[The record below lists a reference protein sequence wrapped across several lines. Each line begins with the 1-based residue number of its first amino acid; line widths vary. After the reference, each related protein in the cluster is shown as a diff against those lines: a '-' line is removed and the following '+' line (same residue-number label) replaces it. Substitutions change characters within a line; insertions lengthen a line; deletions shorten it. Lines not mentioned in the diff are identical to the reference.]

1 MEIAEDAGAE
11 SGGATGG
18 MGTARVLCA
27 TGSASEQGR
36 QAQALRFAGDVP
48 LHEVTPARCLTQ
60 RVGPKAY
67 SASRQVPVRHR
78 DIKGLQ
84 NGTEYHHQPTLPSIF
99 LTVAE
104 LEPVGVEPSVGQ
116 QMLPRGVTHG
126 LTRNRMSLH

>member
-1 MEIAEDAGAE
+1 VGWELPECFAQLWHLLEARL
-11 SGGATGG
+11 SKGGK
-18 MGTARVLCA
+18 RRPCA
-27 TGSASEQGR
+27 LPET
-36 QAQALRFAGDVP
+36 FP

-104 LEPVGVEPSVGQ
+104 LEPVGVESVGQ

-126 LTRNRMSLH
+126 LARNRMSLH